1 MTMTDERRVTVKD
14 IIDLLDYN
22 RDGNRKIRII
32 DSDSRGNGSLIQTD
46 SVLLEF
52 LAQLPV
58 DCLDAK
64 GNVIVMY
71 LNQNAVDE
79 TWERVSGGG
88 DDTVHESH

>member
-1 MTMTDERRVTVKD
+1 MILSEVNNV
-14 IIDLLDYN
+14 
-22 RDGNRKIRII
+22 
-32 DSDSRGNGSLIQTD
+32 DSESRGNGSLIQTD

-71 LNQNAVDE
+71 LNQDAVDE

-88 DDTVHESH
+88 DDVIHESH

>member
-1 MTMTDERRVTVKD
+1 MTDERRVTVKD